1 MKPGATTRPC
11 ASITLAS
18 AGILIRPRFPTATI
32 ESPLMMTTVSLMGAR
47 PEPSISVAPV
57 IATVSTGLE
66 LLSVTE
72 DTRLSPTKAEKIVTK
87 MVEMAMTRNRSDQV
101 LISDK
106 ASDMFFGALPI
117 KRECLS
123 FQVSE
128 YRL

>member
-1 MKPGATTRPC
+1 MKPGAITRPC

-18 AGILIRPRFPTATI
+18 AGILIRPRFPTAII

-87 MVEMAMTRNRSDQV
+87 MVGMATTRNRNDQV

-117 KRECLS
+117 TLLSRETI
-123 FQVSE
+123 VT
-128 YRL
+128 